1 MHDLATLFARHI
13 KDLLVRKLIQTGH
26 SDLLKKLDGYGLI
39 KMCSTTSL
47 FQNNTKLFQNSLSK
61 QTILT

>member
-13 KDLLVRKLIQTGH
+13 KDLFVRKLIQTSH
-26 SDLLKKLDGYGLI
+26 SDLLKKLDGCELI
-39 KMCSTTSL
+39 KKYSTTSL